1 MMYFGA
7 VEGSWRKAG
16 NPLGIVDGC
25 DWYEVEDVVASL
37 GWVEDSVCWFVKLS
51 MDVWSVCS
59 RKSVIW
65 EKRKT

>member
-37 GWVEDSVCWFVKLS
+37 VWVEDSFCWFVKLS
-51 MDVWSVCS
+51 MDV
-59 RKSVIW
+59 
-65 EKRKT
+65 